1 MSIFLTAIIVVTA
14 FLALYWVFYG
24 QRKHNEMMNPKRKT
38 ELKAVLFDLD
48 GVIVDSLDLWFGI
61 FNRVRKDFKLKQI
74 SKQEFT
80 KNVWGG
86 SVDADVK
93 RYYNNMDPGKLEKI
107 YKSHIMSYA
116 NKSKLMPDAK
126 RVLKKIKDKKI
137 KIGLATN
144 NFKNAVNAI
153 LKFHKIDNY
162 FDAVVTGNDIEKAKP
177 FPDSI
182 LKLCEKLKIMP
193 DEAIYVGDTKNDYKA
208 GKSAGCFVV
217 GLNTQGDLIISELKD
232 IQELI

>member
-1 MSIFLTAIIVVTA
+1 
-14 FLALYWVFYG
+14 
-24 QRKHNEMMNPKRKT
+24 
-38 ELKAVLFDLD
+38 
-48 GVIVDSLDLWFGI
+48 
-61 FNRVRKDFKLKQI
+61 
-74 SKQEFT
+74 
-80 KNVWGG
+80 
-86 SVDADVK
+86 
-93 RYYNNMDPGKLEKI
+93 
-107 YKSHIMSYA
+107 MSYA